1 MATLDIVLFTF
12 HGKDYLAATI
22 PDVFTESNEV
32 LLIGSH
38 SLGDALYNDNKGYI
52 DEEARDIDER
62 IYSYIDD
69 KYFSLSHKDFLEK
82 AMLYLD

>member
-1 MATLDIVLFTF
+1 MAKLDTVLFTF

-22 PDVFTESNEV
+22 LDVFTENNEV

-38 SLGDALYNDNKGYI
+38 SLNVALYDDNTGYI
-52 DEEARDIDER
+52 DEEAKDIDER
-62 IYSYIDD
+62 FYSYIDD
-69 KYFSLSHKDFLEK
+69 KYFSLSHEDFLEK